1 MHCVCHMSDGKK
13 LRYMSKIAAI
23 FVRTDNTQ
31 WDFTQPMSNL
41 LMLGSQVLPVLLL
54 TSPYNIILAG
64 HEALSYFAIDSC
76 GETRLKSVTFA

>member
-1 MHCVCHMSDGKK
+1 
-13 LRYMSKIAAI
+13 MSKIAAI

-54 TSPYNIILAG
+54 TSPYNMILA
-64 HEALSYFAIDSC
+64 D
-76 GETRLKSVTFA
+76 TRHCPISLLIRAAKLG